1 MQFTEQALLI
11 PCQGDAMVGVL
22 SRPDVPSALGLVV
35 VVGGPQYRV
44 GSHRQFV
51 LLARRLASAGYPVL
65 RFDYR
70 GMGDSEG
77 ETRGFESID
86 QDIAAAIDSL
96 KQACPTVD
104 GVVLWGLCDGA
115 AAALLY
121 SGATRDARVTGL
133 CLLNPWV
140 RSEAT
145 LARTHLKHHYSARLL
160 QADFWKKVF
169 SGKFRVLQSLRELWG
184 NFRVSRSGASHQ
196 GAESPFQV
204 RMAQALRQYSGR
216 VLLLLSANDYT
227 AKEFLETASTDPLWS
242 GLLHR
247 PGMQRVVVAGAD
259 HTFSRQQ
266 WRESAEQAVLQWMGT
281 FKP

>member
-1 MQFTEQALLI
+1 MQFTEHALLI

-22 SRPDVPSALGLVV
+22 SRPGTPSTLGLVV

-77 ETRGFESID
+77 EARGFESID
-86 QDIAAAIDSL
+86 QDIAAAIDAL
-96 KQACPTVD
+96 KQACPSVG

-121 SGATRDARVTGL
+121 CGATRDARVAGL

-160 QADFWKKVF
+160 QVDFWKKVF

-184 NFRVSRSGASHQ
+184 NFQVSRSGALHQ

-247 PGMQRVVVAGAD
+247 PGLERVDVDGAD

-266 WRESAEQAVLQWMGT
+266 WRASAEQAVLQWMGT